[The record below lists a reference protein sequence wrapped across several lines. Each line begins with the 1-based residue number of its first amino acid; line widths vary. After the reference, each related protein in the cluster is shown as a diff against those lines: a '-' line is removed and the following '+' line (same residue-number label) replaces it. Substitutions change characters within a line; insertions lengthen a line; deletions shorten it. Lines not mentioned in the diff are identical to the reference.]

1 MFACLQS
8 EVEAAVKVL
17 LSLKADY
24 KTATGKDWKPGQA
37 PPAAESAPAVAS
49 SASQSATDL
58 NDQITKQGDLVRKL
72 KAEKASKVCDAEPL
86 ILNKLC
92 GLFRWDSCR
101 IYVMRLLWLLSVN
114 VCFISLRSFKMAYF
128 SFIIIVLYASFYLSQ
143 Y

>member
-49 SASQSATDL
+49 SASQSAADL

-86 ILNKLC
+86 ILNKLG
-92 GLFRWDSCR
+92 GLFRWDICH

-114 VCFISLRSFKMAYF
+114 VCFISLRSFKMGLLF
-128 SFIIIVLYASFYLSQ
+128 FYHHRAVC
-143 Y
+143 